1 MAEIFWPGETSPG
14 GGTISEALPGGIPGE
29 MRSGYVQAMQES
41 INPCSGMTEGS
52 PAYIQC
58 LIEAAGPQVPVPVP
72 ATPAKSGPEELA
84 AMEATAE
91 QAHEEYYGVGGT
103 GYGTEPGGPDVYY
116 FDYGQTQPTVYPQ
129 GSFLGWEAP
138 SLPGKDDLLLYGALA
153 IGALALLKR

>member
-1 MAEIFWPGETSPG
+1 MVEVFWPGETSPG
-14 GGTISEALPGGIPGE
+14 GSGTLPGGSGGR
-29 MRSGYVQAMQES
+29 RSGYVQAIEES
-41 INPCSGMTEGS
+41 LYRREPTLDE
-52 PAYIQC
+52 
-58 LIEAAGPQVPVPVP
+58 LAGQSFAEVP

-84 AMEATAE
+84 AMEATAAE
-91 QAHEEYYGVGGT
+91 AHEEYYGVGGT
-103 GYGTEPGGPDVYY
+103 GYGTTPGGPDVYY